1 MTQTIPIMP
10 LSFSRLSVFEQCE
23 QRFDYQYV
31 SKRVQDAA
39 NEASEYGD
47 RVHKVLEAY
56 GKGALGTLTDEG
68 TTTLEKWGPLV
79 DTILAQ
85 PGDKF
90 FEHQM
95 SINRSLQPTGWFDK
109 DVWIRSIADFLVIN
123 GETAVCGDWKTGKIK
138 DNPTQLQLFAAMV
151 FWHFPEVQ
159 KVKTSF
165 IWLKYNETTNAHYER
180 RYLDALWRALEPRF
194 SRVQEVIELGV
205 YKTKPGPLCPW
216 CPAKDICPDARLK
229 KR

>member
-31 SKRVQDAA
+31 SKRVQDAS

-95 SINRSLQPTGWFDK
+95 SINRDLQPTG
-109 DVWIRSIADFLVIN
+109 
-123 GETAVCGDWKTGKIK
+123 GC
-138 DNPTQLQLFAAMV
+138 
-151 FWHFPEVQ
+151 
-159 KVKTSF
+159 
-165 IWLKYNETTNAHYER
+165 
-180 RYLDALWRALEPRF
+180 
-194 SRVQEVIELGV
+194 
-205 YKTKPGPLCPW
+205 C
-216 CPAKDICPDARLK
+216 
-229 KR
+229 